1 MLLHEGVNLM
11 TTLFIDTD
19 AIQSTLKDAA
29 IELQARYLQE
39 EGEVY
44 RLEDLQKALTYWLE
58 LSIET
63 LAEEALFHVAE
74 GDRSTAFN
82 REGFEL
88 QMHRIQPLLAPRLM
102 DNPPVHATAA

>member
-1 MLLHEGVNLM
+1 M

-44 RLEDLQKALTYWLE
+44 RLEDLQKALTHWLE

-74 GDRSTAFN
+74 GDRTTAFN

-88 QMHRIQPLLAPRLM
+88 QMRRIQLLPAPRLV
-102 DNPPVHATAA
+102 NNQLEPAAA